1 MKKVYYSYKNFIEDS
16 RILLK
21 QIEAYKPD
29 AIVAVARGGMA
40 LAQLIGE
47 AMNTREVYPG

>member
-29 AIVAVARGGMA
+29 AIVAVSNKKKAQKDRGYY
-40 LAQLIGE
+40 LF
-47 AMNTREVYPG
+47 